1 MSCVVSDRPYL
12 RCPFG
17 VLMSSATPVVR
28 PVPVTYPSSNSVLPF
43 FPGSTG
49 QRSMN
54 ASGFGSSGFR
64 KERYWLEGQVSYY
77 HPFPP
82 PGCGLFSLLSV
93 LCAISFFFFFCY
105 FLSLPFVTHPLSPEV
120 RVFPHA
126 RVGKRER
133 ERARERERERDRE
146 RARQRERDR
155 ERERER
161 ER

>member
-1 MSCVVSDRPYL
+1 MSCLVFDRLYL
-12 RCPFG
+12 RCPIG
-17 VLMSSATPVVR
+17 VLMSSAIPAVR
-28 PVPVTYPSSNSVLPF
+28 PVPVTYPSPNSVLPF

-93 LCAISFFFFFCY
+93 LCAISFFFFLLLSVSLVCY
-105 FLSLPFVTHPLSPEV
+105 TPPESGG
-120 RVFPHA
+120 A
-126 RVGKRER
+126 RISA
-133 ERARERERERDRE
+133 RASRKE
-146 RARQRERDR
+146 R

-161 ER
+161 EREIAAPNGVLRIFPGSTG